1 MEFVVM
7 RIEGE
12 YAYLRRSD
20 ACSMGEDFMVA
31 MALLPPEADFLSRI
45 WFEDGEYTLV
55 RA

>member
-31 MALLPPEADFLSRI
+31 MALLPPETDFLSRI
-45 WFEDGEYTLV
+45 WFQDGEYTLV